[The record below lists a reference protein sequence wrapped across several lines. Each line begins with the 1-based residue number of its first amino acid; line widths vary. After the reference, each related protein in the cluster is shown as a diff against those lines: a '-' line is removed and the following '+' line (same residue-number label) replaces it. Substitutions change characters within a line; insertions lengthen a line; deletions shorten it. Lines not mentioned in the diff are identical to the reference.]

1 MIKFFGKAKEETPI
15 GKGIIPTDRVRE
27 LSGKGFSEP
36 EIIDVLRKEG
46 YGAEEIDRALTQA
59 LKIGVTGEPERPVGL
74 PTLEDIQAQQA
85 QPFAAAAEPTIPQM
99 PERSMR
105 YPQQTYP
112 TEGYGTEE
120 LVESIVHERMS
131 EVDQKLNEFRVKY
144 ADLERDISD
153 LHHQLSILSKG
164 RSEAEEKILN
174 KIESFKE
181 SLNDMNSKISSLD
194 KAFKDALPALIE
206 SVRSLSD
213 LVHRLK
219 KES

>member
-1 MIKFFGKAKEETPI
+1 MIKFFGGTKEEVSL
-15 GKGIIPTDRVRE
+15 GKGAVPTDRVRD

-59 LKIGVTGEPERPVGL
+59 LKIGVTGGPTRPAGL
-74 PTLEDIQAQQA
+74 PTLEDIQPQQA
-85 QPFAAAAEPTIPQM
+85 PFGATTEVMPQM

-105 YPQQTYP
+105 YPQQAYP
-112 TEGYGTEE
+112 AEGYGTEE

-144 ADLERDISD
+144 ADLERNISD

-174 KIESFKE
+174 KIESFKA
-181 SLNDMNSKISSLD
+181 SLNDMNSSVSSLD

-206 SVRSLSD
+206 SVRALSD